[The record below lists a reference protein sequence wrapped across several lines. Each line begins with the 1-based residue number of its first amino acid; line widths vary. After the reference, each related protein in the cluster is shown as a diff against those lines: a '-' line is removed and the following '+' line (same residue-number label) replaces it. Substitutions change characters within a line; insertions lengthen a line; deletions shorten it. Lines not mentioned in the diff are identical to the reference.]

1 FETIRNKEEDWDL
14 RSEKLQTIFLTVSD
28 KLERLDLRIE
38 EKTEAADH
46 KLEEMAKLA
55 EKSSQE
61 KLDRI
66 LEQVTHSKE
75 AFINGVKLEVDSI

>member
-1 FETIRNKEEDWDL
+1 
-14 RSEKLQTIFLTVSD
+14 
-28 KLERLDLRIE
+28 
-38 EKTEAADH
+38 
-46 KLEEMAKLA
+46 MAKLA

-75 AFINGVKLEVDSI
+75 AFYQRCQIGSGFYP